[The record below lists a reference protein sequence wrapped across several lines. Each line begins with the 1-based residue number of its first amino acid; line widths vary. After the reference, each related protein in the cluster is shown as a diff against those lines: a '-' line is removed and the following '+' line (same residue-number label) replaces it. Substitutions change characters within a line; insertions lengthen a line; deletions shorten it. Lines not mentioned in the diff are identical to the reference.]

1 MMMDKKQIEK
11 AVREIIGKRIP
22 DVKPEAIDA
31 TIELD
36 KLGMDSL
43 AASWILADIED
54 AFNIVMPGKENC
66 ILKTLT
72 TTVDYVEKNMS
83 R

>member
-1 MMMDKKQIEK
+1 MEKKQIEK
-11 AVREIIGKRIP
+11 VVREIISKRIP
-22 DVKPEAIDA
+22 EVKPEAIDA

-43 AASWILADIED
+43 AASWILADLEET
-54 AFNIVMPGKENC
+54 FNFVMPGKENC

-72 TTVDYVEKNMS
+72 TAVDYVEKNMS
-83 R
+83 N